1 MSQTQGLPPQVNL
14 RALREALGMTLDQV
28 ADSIHEQGVDI
39 SKFGLSNVETGRRR
53 ASARLMEAWA
63 RALRINLH
71 HIRQEREL
79 REYLAATDADNRSGV
94 LEPAA

>member
-1 MSQTQGLPPQVNL
+1 MSTTQGLPPQVSL
-14 RALREALGMTLDQV
+14 RALREALGLTLDQV
-28 ADSIHEQGVDI
+28 AERIRDQGIDA

-63 RALRINLH
+63 RALGIHLH

-79 REYLAATDADNRSGV
+79 RQYLAATDSDSADV

>member
-1 MSQTQGLPPQVNL
+1 MTPGMPPQVSL

-28 ADSIHEQGVDI
+28 AARIHEQGVDI
-39 SKFGLSNVETGRRR
+39 TKFGLCNVELGRRR

-63 RALRINLH
+63 RALGINPIH
-71 HIRQEREL
+71 VRQDREIRAL
-79 REYLAATDADNRSGV
+79 IGAVDADNRDV